1 MTATRIA
8 LTVVAALALTACAAP
23 PKVPYSNSLA
33 PWPLDKLGPMDWID
47 GRGRFREI
55 FCAVTEARG
64 RELPDYRPC
73 EEALTRVEIE
83 PAGTGAPVNLGPS
96 TAGMLGLMVPGVGWE
111 CVQAWLDMDNSA
123 PKHVNGLGFNT
134 GLIEVDGLSSSD
146 RNALQVAE
154 FLNALPARP
163 EGAPLVLVGYSKG
176 ISDVMEMLVQYPQLA
191 LEVDAVIS
199 FAGAVR
205 GSPLAEK
212 YKQSTLNLLKHL
224 PGSECD
230 EGDGGAMNSLL
241 PSVRNAWLENN
252 TLPAHIR
259 YYSVVAWPEPDRV
272 SAGLKPMWR
281 KLGRLSDGRNDSQV
295 VFHDQIIPGSTL
307 LAFANAD
314 HWAMAVPVARQHDFA
329 ASTYASDNDYPR
341 EVMLEAL
348 LRYVEEDLA
357 AAGGAGQEEIAGGR
371 AAP

>member
-1 MTATRIA
+1 MA
-8 LTVVAALALTACAAP
+8 LPRLAWLVLSVLVLAGCASP
-23 PKVPYSNSLA
+23 PKVPYSKSLA
-33 PWPLDKLGPMDWID
+33 PWPEEKIGPMDWVD

-55 FCAVTEARG
+55 FCAITEAHG

-96 TAGMLGLMVPGVGWE
+96 EAGMVGLMVPGVGWE
-111 CVQAWLDMDNSA
+111 CVKAWLDMDNSA
-123 PKHVNGLGFNT
+123 PLHVAGEGF
-134 GLIEVDGLSSSD
+134 GIELVEVDGLSSSD
-146 RNALQVAE
+146 RNSLQVAE
-154 FLNALPARP
+154 YLSTLPERAN
-163 EGAPLVLVGYSKG
+163 GAPLVLLGYSKG
-176 ISDVMEMLVQYPQLA
+176 ISDVMEMLVQYPELA
-191 LEVDAVIS
+191 AEVDAVVS

-205 GSPLAEK
+205 GSPLAEE
-212 YKQSTLNLLKHL
+212 YEQSTLNLLKYL
-224 PGSECD
+224 PGSDCE
-230 EGDGGAMNSLL
+230 EGDGGAMASLL

-259 YYSVVAWPEPDRV
+259 YYSVVAWPEPERV
-272 SAGLKPMWR
+272 SVGLKFSWR
-281 KLGRLSDGRNDSQV
+281 QLGRLSDARNDSQV

-357 AAGGAGQEEIAGGR
+357 RNGEAEGEAVESPGA
-371 AAP
+371 P